1 MAIGQINIIIYFVKQ
16 QKASRKNGLEMSAVK
31 SEIHILLDDFLENSA
46 ESSSPER
53 TLFLAVIL
61 QALLDATKPSYTG
74 ESEQSELDRR
84 SARAWFSASVG
95 VTAKDFSDVCDLAGV
110 DVMYTK
116 EFAYKIIHSQEVT
129 FIRKRINA
137 LLTHD

>member
-1 MAIGQINIIIYFVKQ
+1 MQETKSNIN
-16 QKASRKNGLEMSAVK
+16 
-31 SEIHILLDDFLENSA
+31 ILLDDLIQNS
-46 ESSSPER
+46 EQSSSPER

-61 QALLDATKPSYTG
+61 QALLDATKPSYEG

-84 SARAWFSASVG
+84 SAKAWFSASVG
-95 VTAKDFSDVCDLAGV
+95 VTSKDFTDVCDLAGV
-110 DVMYTK
+110 NATYTK
-116 EFAYKIIHSQEVT
+116 QFAYKVIHSGEVT